1 MPRDE
6 IPSLAEWLA
15 EYRSRPEPTEVVVAT
30 FDLVEPIPDT
40 PEHGMAAGQVAV
52 DVVRYDRTGWP
63 GPPSN
68 AHYVMGVD
76 PGGNH
81 TWDDWY
87 ESEQAAREAIT
98 DGHYGAVVERPTNA
112 S

>member
-1 MPRDE
+1 MAGEDA
-6 IPSLAEWLA
+6 PSLSDWLA
-15 EYRSRPEPTEVVVAT
+15 EYRSRPEPTEVVVVT

-52 DVVRYDRTGWP
+52 DVVRYDKTGWP
-63 GPPSN
+63 GPPDN

-76 PGGNH
+76 AHGNH
-81 TWDDWY
+81 LWDNWF

-98 DGHYGAVVERPTNA
+98 DGYYGTVIERPV